1 MTSAIEN
8 YIELPIN
15 KLVKAVWNYK
25 VDDEALLEKLK
36 NNLKTNGQIENIIVR
51 VLPTGFY
58 EIVNGNHRYDA
69 LKAIGTEKAVC
80 YNLGE
85 ITLSAAQRIAIETN
99 ETRFDSNKEALAKL
113 IEEIKLSNEFTDEE
127 LNTTFPFTAEE
138 YEAFANSLLPELDLE
153 QIEANELSEEEFEQL
168 IPAIPKTQRGD
179 IYELNGKHR
188 ILCGDSTN
196 ADDVAKLMDNKKA
209 DMIFTDPPY
218 NVKISGL
225 GSAAFEG
232 SIGYIHDE
240 FAMAS
245 GEMTEQEFI
254 DFLQTVF
261 ANMIYHSKDGS
272 IHYICMDWRHISE
285 LTTAGKL
292 FTEFKNLCVWNKDNG
307 GMGTFYRS
315 KHELVFVYKNG
326 TEKHIN
332 NFELG
337 QYGRYRTNVWD
348 YPSVSSLSNSQ
359 EDRELRTQH
368 PTVKP
373 VRLISD
379 AILDCSNNHNLILD
393 LFLGSASTLIAS
405 EMTNR
410 KCYGMEYE
418 PKYCDV
424 DVIRYFNYCK
434 KNNIP
439 CEVKRNGEIIT
450 EEFFIEAVS
459 E

>member
-1 MTSAIEN
+1 MLNSIEN
-8 YIELPIN
+8 YIELPLN
-15 KLVKAVWNYK
+15 KLVKADWNYK
-25 VDDEALLEKLK
+25 VDDAALLEKLK
-36 NNLKTNGQIENIIVR
+36 NNLKRNGQIENIIVR

-69 LKAIGTEKAVC
+69 LLAIGIETAVC

-85 ITLSAAQRIAIETN
+85 ISLLAAQKIAIETN
-99 ETRFDSNKEALAKL
+99 ETRFDSDKEALAKL

-127 LNTTFPFTAEE
+127 LNTTFPFTADE
-138 YEAFANSLLPELDLE
+138 YEDFANSLMPDINLE
-153 QIEANELSEEEFEQL
+153 QIEENELTEEQL
-168 IPAIPKTQRGD
+168 AELMPAIPKTQRGD

-196 ADDVAKLMDNKKA
+196 SSDVAKLMNGEIA

-218 NVKISGL
+218 NVKVATLGCTLETSISN
-225 GSAAFEG
+225 
-232 SIGYIHDE
+232 IHNE

-245 GEMTEQEFI
+245 GEMSEAEFV

-292 FTEFKNLCVWNKDNG
+292 FTEFKNLCVWNKDIG

-315 KHELVFVYKNG
+315 KHELIFVYKNG
-326 TEKHIN
+326 TAKHTN

-373 VRLISD
+373 VRLIAD

-393 LFLGSASTLIAS
+393 LFLGSASSLIAS

-450 EEFFIEAVS
+450 EEFFEVVS